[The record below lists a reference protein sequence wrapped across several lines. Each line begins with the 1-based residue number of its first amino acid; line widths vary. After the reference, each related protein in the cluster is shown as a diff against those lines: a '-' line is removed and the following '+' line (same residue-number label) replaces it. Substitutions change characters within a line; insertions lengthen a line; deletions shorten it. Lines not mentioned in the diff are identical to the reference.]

1 MTESIDWQKYDGRV
15 PASVIQ
21 GEYKVSANPADHFGT
36 ILGSC
41 VAVCLYDPVSGIGGM
56 NHILLP
62 GNRDQV
68 QDRQGVHLMELLIN
82 GVLRGGGN
90 KANMRAKVFGG
101 AQISPLHLEIGQKNA
116 NFVKGFL
123 RDEAIRCVSESLG
136 GTKARKIQFV
146 PTLGLAR
153 QKLLEPTADLQ
164 RTEAPKPVVQP
175 MADDI
180 TLF

>member
-41 VAVCLYDPVSGIGGM
+41 VAVCLY
-56 NHILLP
+56 
-62 GNRDQV
+62 
-68 QDRQGVHLMELLIN
+68 
-82 GVLRGGGN
+82 
-90 KANMRAKVFGG
+90 
-101 AQISPLHLEIGQKNA
+101 HLEIGQKNA